1 MPSLFIKEYI
11 MKYILIIFLVFL
23 VSSTSMANEDISQ
36 EGWKDINEVLS
47 SPVSCN
53 DTWIDIVRILE
64 GHCEDD
70 K

>member
-1 MPSLFIKEYI
+1 

-23 VSSTSMANEDISQ
+23 VSSTSMANEDTSQ
-36 EGWKDINEVLS
+36 ETWKDINEVLV

-64 GHCEDD
+64 GQCENDMSQGD
-70 K
+70 

>member
-1 MPSLFIKEYI
+1 

-23 VSSTSMANEDISQ
+23 VSSTSMANEDTSQ
-36 EGWKDINEVLS
+36 ETWKDINEILS

-64 GHCEDD
+64 GQCKNDMPQGD
-70 K
+70 

>member
-1 MPSLFIKEYI
+1 

-23 VSSTSMANEDISQ
+23 VSSTSMANEDTSQ
-36 EGWKDINEVLS
+36 ETWKDINEILS

-64 GHCEDD
+64 GQCENDMPQGD
-70 K
+70 

>member
-1 MPSLFIKEYI
+1 

-23 VSSTSMANEDISQ
+23 VSSTSMANEDTSQ
-36 EGWKDINEVLS
+36 ETWKDINEVLV

-64 GHCEDD
+64 GQCENDMPQGD
-70 K
+70 

>member
-1 MPSLFIKEYI
+1 

-23 VSSTSMANEDISQ
+23 VSSTSMANEDTPQ
-36 EGWKDINEVLS
+36 ETWKDINEILS

-64 GHCEDD
+64 GQCENDMPQGD
-70 K
+70 

>member
-1 MPSLFIKEYI
+1 

-23 VSSTSMANEDISQ
+23 VSSTSMANEDMSQ
-36 EGWKDINEVLS
+36 EAWKDINEVLS